1 MNGISVLLGFWRGN
15 DSDGRF
21 GTALLILGFPCGYQQ
36 LQTKMLLDKIGQTY
50 SLLERCAK
58 SANVFLVVCETGK
71 GLLEIFLNGK
81 GAVHIR
87 HSK

>member
-1 MNGISVLLGFWRGN
+1 MTAMVGSELLCSFW
-15 DSDGRF
+15 DF
-21 GTALLILGFPCGYQQ
+21 HV
-36 LQTKMLLDKIGQTY
+36 QTKMLLDKIGQTY